1 MFGQVLHKREGLKMS
16 ETVPLD
22 TQEHKRAA
30 SGAGVVVFQPLGERT
45 MRILLSLR
53 SKDVGTGFG
62 ITGGGYVKVN
72 VIYDMPIGA
81 IVQTAD
87 EAHVESLEENGGFEK
102 VISADE
108 FLERTQPVCTI
119 LVRTPDL
126 NQVHDVTLYALC
138 AKDDAEWETFAALP
152 PGIDAEGKI
161 EREGPLLECILTWE
175 PDISRRTPEQS
186 VSFAYADGQSLDV
199 TGFFHKHE
207 VHGIATIAWH
217 AEKDRLW
224 LWN

>member
-1 MFGQVLHKREGLKMS
+1 MS
-16 ETVPLD
+16 EVALLN

-30 SGAGVVVFQPLGERT
+30 SGAGVVVFQLLDERVI
-45 MRILLSLR
+45 RLLLSVR
-53 SKDVGTGFG
+53 TKDVGPGFG

-72 VIYDMPIGA
+72 AIYGMLVGS

-87 EAHVESLEENGGFEK
+87 EAHLESLEENGGFEK

-108 FLERTQPVCTI
+108 FLERAQPITTI

-126 NQVHDVTLYALC
+126 NQVHDVTMYALC
-138 AKDDAEWETFAALP
+138 AKDDAEWEAIAVLP
-152 PGIDAEGKI
+152 PGVDIDGKV
-161 EREGPLLECILTWE
+161 EREGPLLECIMTWE
-175 PDISRRTPEQS
+175 SDISRRTPEQA
-186 VSFAYADGQSLDV
+186 VSFAYADGSPLDV

-217 AEKDRLW
+217 AENERLW
-224 LWN
+224 LWNS